1 MEHFRGRGFKTAK
14 AAASYI
20 LSFCRENK
28 IEMGNPFII
37 DRFSNDDTVCRHRY
51 CILSAPHLSPARCS
65 FSTRRMIL
73 FAVADLAAFWI
84 SSPEDE
90 LYLFF
95 IQEDGQWKLYNVK
108 PAQNVD
114 TSKERFS

>member
-1 MEHFRGRGFKTAK
+1 
-14 AAASYI
+14 
-20 LSFCRENK
+20 
-28 IEMGNPFII
+28 
-37 DRFSNDDTVCRHRY
+37 
-51 CILSAPHLSPARCS
+51 
-65 FSTRRMIL
+65 MIL
-73 FAVADLAAFWI
+73 FAVADLVAFWI
-84 SSPEDE
+84 LSPEDE